1 MKSFLTDKN
10 NDLKLDGLWNIA
22 IGEDIDALVQ
32 IVQNAVNTLRGEIQ
46 LNTTLGVPYFETVF
60 NQQQPDVSV
69 WESYMTE
76 EVEKLN
82 GVVRVNSI
90 KTRISDNQLSYEME
104 ILTVYGV
111 ATVSG

>member
-10 NDLKLDGLWNIA
+10 NDLKLDGLRNIA

-60 NQQQPDVSV
+60 HQQQPDVSV